1 MDGGHF
7 ESRDRSQEMKPSW
20 LRPKPWQV
28 VLAGLGLT
36 LAAAIVL
43 AGAVQERPS
52 YDPGKT
58 ISVEALREDLGV
70 LWSILEE
77 GHGGFDR
84 YTPAGVLKKMFDEV
98 RDGLTAPLTEFEF
111 YARLLPLVVAIKDG
125 HTQLALSPA
134 ASSHLDGRPV
144 FFPFGL
150 RFLEGRAYVVRNL
163 SSDASVTAGSEVVAI
178 DGKPVAEVV
187 EALAALLPSDA
198 GIRTARLR
206 RLEYPAV
213 FGRLL
218 ALRFGSREEHRVRFR
233 PVGGGEG
240 REIVAP
246 GIAAADVV
254 RLLRERYPETA
265 ERRPVYELAF
275 RGETA
280 VLTIRG
286 FGDDPDKSKPR
297 YPEFLK
303 AAFRSF
309 EEKMTPGLVIDL
321 RGNGGGRD
329 EYGKLL
335 FAHVMDKPFL
345 YYWALETK
353 KDRYDLFRYT
363 GETGAA
369 AKEFSQPL
377 KKNARGWF
385 DVLGHP
391 NSGLQQPEEPR
402 FAGRVAVLID
412 GGSFSATG
420 ETTSLFHH
428 HKKAVFFGEECGSG
442 YYGNTSGFMV
452 MATLPRSGLR
462 VRVPLVLYTM
472 AVEGYPKDRGIVPDF
487 PVSPTIEDVLAGRDV
502 VMERALAW
510 LAKR

>member
-1 MDGGHF
+1 MNKVP
-7 ESRDRSQEMKPSW
+7 RRST
-20 LRPKPWQV
+20 PWKTV
-28 VLAGLGLT
+28 IAGLGLT
-36 LAAAIVL
+36 IAAVIVL
-43 AGAVQERPS
+43 AAAVQERPPF
-52 YDPGKT
+52 DPART
-58 ISVEALREDLGV
+58 IPVEALREDLAV
-70 LWSILEE
+70 LWDVLEE
-77 GHGGFDR
+77 GHGGFER
-84 YTPAGVLKKMFDEV
+84 YTPAGVLKKMFDEA
-98 RDGLTAPLTEFEF
+98 RDGLTAPLTEYEF
-111 YARLLPLVVAIKDG
+111 YKRLLPLVVAIKDG
-125 HTQLALSPA
+125 HTQLALSGA
-134 ASSHLDGRPV
+134 AASHLDARPV
-144 FFPFGL
+144 FLPFGL
-150 RFLEGRAYVVRNL
+150 RFLGGKAYVVRDL
-163 SSDASVTAGSEVVAI
+163 SSDASVAAGSELLAI

-198 GIRTARLR
+198 GIRTAQLR

-218 ALRFGSREEHRVRFR
+218 ALRFGWREEHSVRVRPFA
-233 PVGGGEG
+233 GGEE
-240 REIVAP
+240 REVVAP
-246 GIAAADVV
+246 GITAADVV

-265 ERRPVYELAF
+265 ERRPVYDLAF

-286 FGDDPDKSKPR
+286 FGDEPDKSKPR

-309 EEKMTPGLVIDL
+309 EEKRTPGLVIDL

-335 FAHVMDKPFL
+335 FAHVMDRPFL

-363 GETGAA
+363 GETEAA
-369 AKEFSQPL
+369 AKELSQPL

-402 FAGRVAVLID
+402 FAGRVAILVD

-452 MATLPRSGLR
+452 MATLPRSGIR

-487 PVSPTIEDVLAGRDV
+487 PVAPTIGDVLAGRDV

-510 LAKR
+510 LEKR